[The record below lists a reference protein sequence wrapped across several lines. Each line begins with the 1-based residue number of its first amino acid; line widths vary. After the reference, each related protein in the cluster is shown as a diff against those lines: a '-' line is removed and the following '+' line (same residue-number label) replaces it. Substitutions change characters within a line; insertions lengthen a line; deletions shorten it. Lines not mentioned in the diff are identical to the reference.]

1 MARVLHMDYETRSL
15 ADLRECGV
23 YRYVEDATTAVT
35 HLSWRFDEGP
45 VHSVVFPKA
54 LPDDVAQHISA
65 GRRVAAH
72 NAVFERLVT
81 NQIMH
86 VPLPAAQMDCTMA
99 RAATIGLPGK
109 LDIAAEVMGLGE
121 RKDAEGHALMLRMT
135 RPRKIH
141 PDGTIEWWEDPERLA
156 REAEYCAQDVR
167 VESALDAKLLPLSA
181 RERRV
186 WELDQ
191 AINDRGVA
199 LDVPLIR
206 RALELVAYT
215 RQRLDERM
223 AQVTAGAVRKCSEA
237 VALAKWITA
246 QGVPCD
252 SVAKDQ
258 HARLLQDAHALGRE
272 DVAEAIELRVASS
285 NTSVNKLDTMLACV
299 CRDGRARGLL
309 AYHGASTGRWAG
321 RLIQPQ
327 NLPRVDEE
335 RDGPTVEIV
344 LALLASG
351 ASLLHVHDTIEA
363 IFGRVLAALSKCLR
377 AMLIAASGYR
387 FVGGDLS
394 NIEGCVNAWVSG
406 EEWKIAAY
414 RAYQAG
420 MGPDL
425 YKVAYARSFG
435 GVPEDVKGF
444 QRQVGKVEELAL
456 GYQGSVG
463 AFVSMTRTYG
473 IKLGEIRDLVRGQ
486 VDEKTWADARRQYFA
501 SLPLHRHGLDAETWA
516 AVKIVVSSWRAAHP
530 KITQA
535 WWDLQDAAIEAVSAP
550 GGPVPVLDGKIQYLC
565 DRGFLW
571 CLLPG
576 GRLLAY
582 CKPRVRE
589 VVERS
594 ILLPSGER
602 LDASTMQ
609 QSEIATFCQAT
620 GARLE
625 ERRRRQVFFEGYD
638 GEKKRWGMQTLYGG
652 LQHENICQA
661 IARDVLVECMFAAEA
676 AGYPVVLTVH
686 DELLTEPPIGHGS
699 KDELRQIMR
708 RVPDWCVGLPL
719 DAKCWEGFRYEK

>member
-1 MARVLHMDYETRSL
+1 MAGVLHMDYETRSL

-23 YRYVEDATTAVT
+23 YRYVEDPTTTVT

-45 VHSVVFPKA
+45 VHSVTFPKA
-54 LPDDVAQHISA
+54 LPEDVAQHIAAA
-65 GRRVAAH
+65 GRVAAH

-86 VPLPAAQMDCTMA
+86 AVLPHEQMDCTMA

-109 LDIAAEVMGLGE
+109 LDVVAEVMGLGE
-121 RKDAEGHALMLRMT
+121 RKDTEGHALMLRMT

-141 PDGTIEWWEDPERLA
+141 ADGTIEWWEDPVRLA
-156 REAEYCAQDVR
+156 READYCAQDVR
-167 VESALDAKLLPLSA
+167 VESALDARLLPLSA

-191 AINDRGVA
+191 TINDRGVA

-215 RQRLDERM
+215 RRRLDERM
-223 AQVTAGAVRKCSEA
+223 AEVTGGVVHKCSEA

-246 QGVPCD
+246 QGIECA
-252 SVAKDQ
+252 SVAKD
-258 HARLLQDAHALGRE
+258 HHTSLLADAQRLGRA
-272 DVAEAIELRVASS
+272 DVLEAIELRVASS
-285 NTSVNKLDTMLACV
+285 NTSVNKLDTMLACA

-335 RDGPTVEIV
+335 RDGPAVEIV
-344 LALLASG
+344 LSLLASNHG
-351 ASLLHVHDTIEA
+351 PARTHDTIEA

-377 AMLIAASGYR
+377 AMLVAAPGHR

-394 NIEGCVNAWVSG
+394 NIEGCVSAWVSG
-406 EEWKIAAY
+406 EQWKIEAY
-414 RAYQAG
+414 RAHQAG

-435 GVPEDVKGF
+435 GQPDEIKGF

-463 AFVSMTRTYG
+463 AFVSMVKTYG
-473 IKLGEIRDLVRGQ
+473 INLHEIRDLVRSQ
-486 VDEKTWADARRQYFA
+486 VDAPTWADARRQFFA
-501 SLPLHRHGLDAETWA
+501 SLPLHRHGLDADTWA
-516 AVKIVVSSWRAAHP
+516 AVKTVVSSWRTAHP
-530 KITQA
+530 KTTQA

-550 GGPVPVLDGKIQYLC
+550 GRPVSVLDGRIQYLH

-571 CLLPG
+571 CLLPS

-594 ILLPSGER
+594 ILLPTGER
-602 LDASTMQ
+602 LDA
-609 QSEIATFCQAT
+609 ATISAHELPEFLRST

-625 ERRRRQVFFEGYD
+625 ERKRRQVFFEGYD

-661 IARDVLVECMFAAEA
+661 IARDVLVECMFAAEE

-686 DELLTEPPIGHGS
+686 DELLTEPPIGWGS
-699 KDELRQIMR
+699 QDELRQIMR
-708 RVPDWCVGLPL
+708 RVPAWCAGLPL
-719 DAKCWEGFRYEK
+719 DAKTWEGFRYEK